1 MVTELLKGM
10 RLAVARAMHP
20 SRRDR
25 AIEIVRAHAGARTLL
40 VICHG
45 NICRSPFAAAVLDYR
60 VRPRGMRVLSA
71 GLIGPGR
78 PSPAVARAAA
88 AARGIDLSAHRSQL
102 VTPALLGQVDMVIVM
117 DARQRAVLHHD
128 YGVRYRD
135 IVMLG
140 DLDPAPIPGRG
151 IADPYDRPLA
161 EFEEVYARIERCLT
175 VLVNAFGELAQE
187 RRPSLAKRAA
197 IQRAAE
203 PTSARIS
210 LIQGLR
216 SSPSHSP

>member
-1 MVTELLKGM
+1 M

-20 SRRDR
+20 SRQER
-25 AIEIVRAHAGARTLL
+25 AIRTVREHAGAKTLL

-60 VRPRGMRVLSA
+60 VKPRGMRVLSA

-78 PSPAVARAAA
+78 PAPGVARAAA
-88 AARGIDLSAHRSQL
+88 LARGIDLSAHRSQL
-102 VTPALLGQVDMVIVM
+102 VTPALLAQVDLVIVM

-128 YGVRYRD
+128 YGVRHGD
-135 IVMLG
+135 ILVLG

-161 EFEEVYARIERCLT
+161 EFEEVYARIERCLG
-175 VLVNAFGELAQE
+175 VLVNAFGELAQT
-187 RRPSLAKRAA
+187 RRANPAKRAA

-210 LIQGLR
+210 LMPGLR
-216 SSPSHSP
+216 SSHSNPA

>member
-1 MVTELLKGM
+1 MVAQLLKDV

-20 SRRDR
+20 TRHDK
-25 AIEIVRAHAGARTLL
+25 AIRQVRAHAQGRTYL

-45 NICRSPFAAAVLDYR
+45 NICRSPYAAAVLAYR
-60 VRPRGMRVLSA
+60 LRPRGISVLSA

-88 AARGIDLSAHRSQL
+88 LARGVDLKEHRSQL
-102 VTPALLGQVDMVIVM
+102 VTPALLAQVDLVIVM

-128 YGVRYRD
+128 YGVPARD
-135 IVMLG
+135 IVVLG
-140 DLDPAPIPGRG
+140 DLDPGPIPGRG

-161 EFEEVYARIERCLT
+161 EFTEVYARIDRCLNT
-175 VLVNAFGELAQE
+175 LVSAFGDPVPS
-187 RRPSLAKRAA
+187 RRPSPSRRAA
-197 IQRAAE
+197 IQRASE

-210 LIQGLR
+210 LTPGFQA
-216 SSPSHSP
+216 PHAK